1 MLQITA
7 FYAALLAILFLVLSA
22 RVINWRRAHRVEF
35 EHGGDLE
42 LRRRIRAHANFAEY
56 VPLTLVVMGLAE
68 SMSPPNILVHLC
80 GVLLLAGRLLHAY
93 GISHTPP
100 IIRYR
105 VYGMVLTTVAL
116 GIAAFVCLAL
126 SAFFLAV

>member
-7 FYAALLAILFLVLSA
+7 FYAALLAILFLVLSV
-22 RVINWRRAHRVEF
+22 RVITLRQESRVEF
-35 EHGGDLE
+35 EHGGDPE

-56 VPLTLVVMGLAE
+56 VPLTLVLMGLAE
-68 SMSPPNILVHLC
+68 SMSPPDIVVHLC
-80 GVLLLAGRLLHAY
+80 GLLLLGGRLLHAY
-93 GISHTPP
+93 GISRTPP
-100 IIRYR
+100 VMRYR
-105 VYGMVLTTVAL
+105 VYGMVLTMAAL

>member
-22 RVINWRRAHRVEF
+22 RVIIWRQSSRVEF

-68 SMSPPNILVHLC
+68 SMSPPDIVIHLC
-80 GVLLLAGRLLHAY
+80 GVLLLGGRLLHAY
-93 GISHTPP
+93 GVWRTPP
-100 IIRYR
+100 VMRTR
-105 VYGMVLTTVAL
+105 VYGMVLTMVAL

>member
-7 FYAALLAILFLVLSA
+7 FYAALLAILFLVLSV
-22 RVINWRRAHRVEF
+22 RVITLRQESRVEF

-56 VPLTLVVMGLAE
+56 VPLTLVLMGLAE
-68 SMSPPNILVHLC
+68 SMSPPDIVVHLC
-80 GVLLLAGRLLHAY
+80 GLLLLGGRLLHAY
-93 GISHTPP
+93 GISRTPP
-100 IIRYR
+100 VMRYR
-105 VYGMVLTTVAL
+105 VYGMVLTMAAL

>member
-22 RVINWRRAHRVEF
+22 RVITWRQAHRVEF

>member
-22 RVINWRRAHRVEF
+22 RVIIWRQSSRVEF

-68 SMSPPNILVHLC
+68 SMSPPDIVIHLC
-80 GVLLLAGRLLHAY
+80 GVLLLGGRLLHAY
-93 GISHTPP
+93 GVSRTPP
-100 IIRYR
+100 VMRTR
-105 VYGMVLTTVAL
+105 VYGMVLTMVAL